1 MCVYWLKRYCNA
13 VQRMPPDLT
22 SEKKVERFLTDLA
35 TINNVAPS
43 TQNQAFNA
51 LLYFYNRILEQPLH
65 SVDALRAS
73 RPDHL
78 RHAPTVA
85 EIRALL
91 PTVPDQAGYPTNLI
105 ARLIYGAGLRVTE
118 PLNLR
123 IKDLNLEKSALF
135 IMGAKGGDDRV
146 VPLPASLRSEIAQ
159 QIHLARATWQRDEH
173 NHIPLLLPHQ
183 LARKSPNWHADQ
195 SQSFAPSIRTA
206 KRKLPSQTTS
216 GDFLIA
222 ISNHPRAQP
231 PQPAKPIPKTLVSFQ
246 N

>member
-1 MCVYWLKRYCNA
+1 MYVYWLKRYCNA

-35 TINNVAPS
+35 TINNVAAS

-51 LLYFYNRILEQPLH
+51 VLYFYQHALEQPLQ

-73 RPDHL
+73 RPVHL

-91 PTVPDQAGYPTNLI
+91 PVVPDLAGYPTNLI

-159 QIHLARATWQRDEH
+159 QIHLARATWQRDQQ

-183 LARKSPNWHADQ
+183 LARKYPEYQFSWSWATN
-195 SQSFAPSIRTA
+195 PSRRPCVTCTPI
-206 KRKLPSQTTS
+206 TS
-216 GDFLIA
+216 AF
-222 ISNHPRAQP
+222 
-231 PQPAKPIPKTLVSFQ
+231 PARWTVSAAPIPILIR
-246 N
+246 